1 MRREGKKGVKG
12 FALVLALMLMISAVF
27 FTEVPVSAA
36 SMSSYRVQTAVQTSG
51 TNFVT
56 IKWNKIAGAT
66 GYVVYRKDP
75 GAKNY
80 KRLTILN
87 SRAAAYKNTGLK
99 SAQVYQYA
107 VKAYRREGKKNVY
120 TKYTPVTV
128 ATVPAATTV
137 YKMKTISYSRINIYW
152 KAVSGADGYRI
163 YRREKNGGWKGVA
176 DRDSSRK
183 ALADMTVSGG
193 KTYQYCVRPYKV
205 AGGKK
210 YMSAV
215 KESGWVSTPK
225 APASSGNS
233 ADNGGSSSSNNYSKF
248 GSYQKEV
255 MKKILYAV
263 ETGGQ
268 VYGQQDY
275 ADFTP
280 AGYNTPNEKAITIG
294 AGQWYATEAQRLL
307 KLIQKTD
314 PETFKKYDIQYT
326 GKNQR
331 LANDLKSANWS
342 AYRLSYDKRT
352 GKGDA
357 RAYAI
362 IAIINSSSG
371 RKCQDQLMYEQIGEY
386 ESRIR
391 SAYKVTEAKAVGEAI
406 NIVHQGGYGS
416 LSRILNKTKTPY
428 TLKTMYAALCTDPAD
443 KTNNNQV
450 GDYTTRQKKVYEWL
464 NLYMK

>member
-1 MRREGKKGVKG
+1 MRKEGKKGVKG
-12 FALVLALMLMISAVF
+12 VALVLALMLMVSAVF

-36 SMSSYRVQTAVQTSG
+36 SMGSYRVTTAVQSSG

-56 IKWNKIAGAT
+56 IKWNKVAGAT

-87 SRAAAYKNTGLK
+87 SRAAAYRNTGLK
-99 SAQVYQYA
+99 SARVYQYA

-120 TKYTPVTV
+120 TAYTPVTV
-128 ATVPAATTV
+128 ATRPAAATV
-137 YKMKTISYSRINIYW
+137 YKTRTISHNRINVYW
-152 KAVSGADGYRI
+152 RAVAGVDGYRI
-163 YRREKNGGWKGVA
+163 YRREMNKDWNLVA
-176 DRDSSRK
+176 DRNSSRK
-183 ALADMTVSGG
+183 SLADMTVSGK
-193 KTYQYCVRPYKV
+193 KTYKYCVLPYKK
-205 AGGKK
+205 AGNTK
-210 YMSAV
+210 YMSSV
-215 KESGWVSTPK
+215 KESGWVSTPA
-225 APASSGNS
+225 APSGGGNS
-233 ADNGGSSSSNNYSKF
+233 AVNGGSSTSNNHAKF

-275 ADFTP
+275 ADVTE
-280 AGYNTPNEKAITIG
+280 AYTNSGAEHAITIG

-307 KLIQKTD
+307 KKIYQADNGK
-314 PETFKKYDIQYT
+314 TFKSYDKKGIVW
-326 GKNQR
+326 KDVCN
-331 LANDLKSANWS
+331 ANWS
-342 AYRLSYDKRT
+342 TYKLSSKNKT
-352 GKGDA
+352 QKEKIS
-357 RAYAI
+357 I
-362 IAIINSSSG
+362 IRNIINSSLG

-416 LSRILNKTKTPY
+416 LSRILNKTKKPY
-428 TLKTMYAALCTDPAD
+428 SLETMYAALRTDPAD

-464 NLYMK
+464 KLYMK

>member
-1 MRREGKKGVKG
+1 MRREGKKEVKG

-36 SMSSYRVQTAVQTSG
+36 SMSSYRVTTAVQSSG

-120 TKYTPVTV
+120 TTYTPVTV

-137 YKMKTISYSRINIYW
+137 YKMKTISHSRINIYW
-152 KAVSGADGYRI
+152 RAVSGADGYRI

-193 KTYQYCVRPYKV
+193 KTYQYCVRPYKI

-225 APASSGNS
+225 APAGSGNS
-233 ADNGGSSSSNNYSKF
+233 ADSGGSSSNNNYSKF

-275 ADFTP
+275 ADVTE
-280 AGYNTPNEKAITIG
+280 AYTNSGAEHAITIG

-307 KLIQKTD
+307 KKIYQADNGK
-314 PETFKKYDIQYT
+314 TFKSYDKKGIVW
-326 GKNQR
+326 K
-331 LANDLKSANWS
+331 DVCDANWS
-342 AYRLSYDKRT
+342 TYKLSSKDKT
-352 GKGDA
+352 QKEKIS
-357 RAYAI
+357 I
-362 IAIINSSSG
+362 IRNIINSSLG
-371 RKCQDQLMYEQIGEY
+371 RKCQDELMYEQIGEY

-428 TLKTMYAALCTDPAD
+428 TLENMYAALCTDPAD

-450 GDYTTRQKKVYEWL
+450 GDYVTRQKKVYEWL